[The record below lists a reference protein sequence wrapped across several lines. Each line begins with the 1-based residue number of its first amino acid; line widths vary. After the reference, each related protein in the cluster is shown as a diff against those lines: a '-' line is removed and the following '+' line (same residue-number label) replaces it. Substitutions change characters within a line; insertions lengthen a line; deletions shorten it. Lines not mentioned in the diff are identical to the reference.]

1 MAIKD
6 LLKKFLAP
14 PAPSTTQ
21 QYHLDPVFVHGE
33 SFILAAGTSQKQ
45 SELGQLGQG
54 PHTFLLVPELDN
66 KRDARAVKVE
76 GVHRGTSIDVGYLPS
91 GTPAQESIHALGNLM
106 FPQGKVIMV
115 EGDVMKGDAGL
126 SVRLYIPSASKVNNL
141 KASYSS

>member
-1 MAIKD
+1 MAIKA

-14 PAPSTTQ
+14 AAPSTTQ

-45 SELGQLGQG
+45 SELAQLGQG

-76 GVHRGTSIDVGYLPS
+76 GVHRGTSIDVGFLPS
-91 GTPAQESIHALGNLM
+91 GTPTQESIHALGNLM

-115 EGDVMKGDAGL
+115 EGDVMNGEAGL
-126 SVRLYIPSASKVNNL
+126 TVRLFVPNPAKV
-141 KASYSS
+141 KSMEASYKP